1 MATRD
6 LSRLATRVR
15 AHRMQRYNS
24 RLAAAQAAGISKDT
38 WMRVEE
44 GREDV
49 RESTYVKI
57 ERALGW
63 APDSWRAVAEGGEPT
78 LTGKTAP
85 AIAGVSSVK
94 TLTAEEARQA
104 VLDAARAAMPDAP
117 LRELDA
123 FGDELV
129 EILRRAGHVADEP

>member
-1 MATRD
+1 
-6 LSRLATRVR
+6 
-15 AHRMQRYNS
+15 
-24 RLAAAQAAGISKDT
+24 
-38 WMRVEE
+38 MRVEE